1 MFDDMDWRER
11 KALGRLGTD
20 IRQALRDKGGV
31 APRHM
36 QAMVEFVAAR
46 LDVRTQEVLKDPIGN
61 FRAVRDEL
69 CRAPEVVPARLVS
82 LLGRQPLVMDKLWG
96 AALSRLNDTPTTMGM
111 HNGKKRLEEP

>member
-46 LDVRTQEVLKDPIGN
+46 LEVNTQEVLQDPIGN

-69 CRAPEVVPARLVS
+69 YRAPEVVPARLVS
-82 LLGRQPLVMDKLWG
+82 SLGRQPLVMDRLWG
-96 AALSRLNDTPTTMGM
+96 AALSRLGGTPTMIGM
-111 HNGKKRLEEP
+111 HNGKKQLKEP